1 MGFRFRKSFKVAP
14 GVKLNFNKK
23 STGVTFGGKG
33 LHYTINS
40 SGEKTASAG
49 IPGTGLYY
57 TKSSGGSSKK
67 EHKNGKDDSFAKKM
81 ENAENRFSKTN
92 GGSEMSENID
102 NSFNGYDDSRYTSNY
117 DSFSGMNLPPQTPNG
132 SGVSSGD
139 NFPPNEP
146 DKFKTPKE
154 KKPFYKRLWF
164 AILMLFV
171 FAPAGVF
178 LLWKYAKGFKVI
190 KIIVSIVF
198 LSWFLLFSSAFIA
211 AINELDSE
219 SPSDTQVY
227 EEVANEDIPTITE
240 TETQTETETE
250 TQTKKPT
257 QPTNE
262 SSNNKQPATER
273 ATAPA
278 VKPTKPTEP
287 ATKPT
292 QAEITYV
299 LSTNTKKYHLPGCR
313 HVKKIKPE
321 NYQESKTVP
330 SDYSPCGTCH
340 PDRY

>member
-23 STGVTFGGKG
+23 STGVTFGNKG

-40 SGEKTASAG
+40 SGKRTASAG

-57 TKSSGGSSKK
+57 TESSSGSSKK
-67 EHKNGKDDSFAKKM
+67 KHDSFMQKIETIK
-81 ENAENRFSKTN
+81 NSFSKKDN
-92 GGSEMSENID
+92 DSGVSENIY
-102 NSFNGYDDSRYTSNY
+102 NNFNDYDASKYTNNY
-117 DSFSGMNLPPQTPNG
+117 DGFSGMNLPPQNPN
-132 SGVSSGD
+132 SSGGSSGNNVPPGGPD
-139 NFPPNEP
+139 N
-146 DKFKTPKE
+146 FKTPKE
-154 KKPFYKRLWF
+154 KKPFYERLWF

-178 LLWKYAKGFKVI
+178 LLWKYTKGYKAI

-211 AINELDSE
+211 AVNELDSE
-219 SPSDTQVY
+219 IPSDTQAY
-227 EEVANEDIPTITE
+227 EEAANENIPTITE
-240 TETQTETETE
+240 TETLTETETETE
-250 TQTKKPT
+250 TQTEKPT
-257 QPTNE
+257 QPTTE
-262 SSNNKQPATER
+262 KPTNKQPATER
-273 ATAPA
+273 TTTPA

-287 ATKPT
+287 TTTKPT

-299 LSTNTKKYHLPGCR
+299 LSTDTKKYHLPSCY

-330 SDYSPCGTCH
+330 SGYSPCGTCH